1 MPILGNGNMM
11 SGIKLEL
18 IYHTT
23 AREGPATAASN
34 MHKNFG
40 KDGTYT
46 SGDMLTDRQTNTHTD
61 RRTHHNTPLL
71 TESKCK
77 DCWHTSEKLTND
89 CMETHRL
96 AKCQK

>member
-1 MPILGNGNMM
+1 
-11 SGIKLEL
+11 
-18 IYHTT
+18 
-23 AREGPATAASN
+23 
-34 MHKNFG
+34 
-40 KDGTYT
+40 
-46 SGDMLTDRQTNTHTD
+46 MLTDRQTNTHTD